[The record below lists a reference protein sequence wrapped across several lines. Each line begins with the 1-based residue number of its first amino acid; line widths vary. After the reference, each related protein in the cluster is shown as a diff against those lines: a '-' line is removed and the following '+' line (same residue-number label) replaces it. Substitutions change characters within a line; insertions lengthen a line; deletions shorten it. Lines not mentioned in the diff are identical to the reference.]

1 MLPARVLLLLGSLG
15 VAASAAAAPDAPLL
29 LAQADPASMDD
40 LFGSDEPEESAPQ
53 DEDSDDSVVDD
64 AQPGSVDELFGEEPA
79 TASSPARTASPD
91 APVRLT
97 GFYDNK
103 LAYTY
108 EEPEHWSRL
117 ANTLELSLD
126 GRNGPIEWKLSG
138 RAVYDAVFEF
148 ENFYPE
154 EVEDDQEFE
163 FTVRESYIDFSQG
176 DWDLR
181 LGRQHIIWGEM
192 VGLFFADVVSA
203 KDLREFV
210 LQDFDLLRIPQWAAR
225 VEYFKDDLHAE
236 LVWIPYMT
244 YNNVGKPGAEFFE
257 VVLPESFP
265 EDGLRFVQDQP
276 QGIDDG
282 AYGARL
288 TYLVNGWD
296 LAAFYYNS
304 RDALPA
310 FERTISF
317 DPQPLLSLTEVH
329 ERIDQAGATLA
340 KDFGGFVLKAEA
352 IYTSGRPFTVTDV
365 ADVDGLVE
373 QDLLDYVV
381 GLEWAFADEGRFN
394 LQFFQRWFPDHDDA
408 MIPDELE
415 SGASVLLTR
424 RFATHWEPELLW
436 ITSVDRNDSLL
447 RAKLTWLSGG
457 SWTLG
462 GGVDVFNG
470 DPGGLFG
477 TYDSRDRVY
486 TELRVTF

>member
-1 MLPARVLLLLGSLG
+1 MTLRSACVLLLLGSLG
-15 VAASAAAAPDAPLL
+15 VAARAAAEPVAQLLVADAEPG
-29 LAQADPASMDD
+29 SMDD
-40 LFGSDEPEESAPQ
+40 LFGSDEPADSAAASEEEATGQS
-53 DEDSDDSVVDD
+53 DEE
-64 AQPGSVDELFGEEPA
+64 AEPGSVDALFAEEPQQ
-79 TASSPARTASPD
+79 TAKAADS
-91 APVRLT
+91 APSRLT
-97 GFYDNK
+97 GFFENK
-103 LAYTY
+103 IAYTY
-108 EEPEHWSRL
+108 EDPDHWSL
-117 ANTLELSLD
+117 ARNTLELSLD
-126 GRNGPIEWKLSG
+126 GRGGGVDWKVSG
-138 RAVYDAVFEF
+138 RAVYDPVYRF
-148 ENFYPE
+148 ENYFPD
-154 EVEDDQEFE
+154 EVKDDQEFE
-163 FTVRESYIDFSQG
+163 TSIRETYVDISRGDLDF
-176 DWDLR
+176 R

-203 KDLREFV
+203 KDQREFV
-210 LQDFDLLRIPQWAAR
+210 LQEFDILRIPQWAAR
-225 VEYFKDDLHAE
+225 AEYFKDDFHAE

-244 YNNVGKPGAEFFE
+244 YNDVGKPGAEFFD

-310 FERTISF
+310 FAREISF
-317 DPQPLLSLTEVH
+317 DPQPLLTLTEVH

-340 KDFGGFVLKAEA
+340 KDFGGFVLKAET
-352 IYTSGRPFTVTDV
+352 IYTSGRPFSVTDF

-408 MIPDELE
+408 MISDDLE
-415 SGASVLLTR
+415 SGMSFLLSR

-436 ITSVDRNDSLL
+436 ITSADRNDSLL
-447 RAKLTWLSGG
+447 RAKLTWLSGS
-457 SWTLG
+457 SWSLG
-462 GGVDVFNG
+462 AGVDVFSG
-470 DPGGLFG
+470 QPGGLFG
-477 TYDSRDRVY
+477 TYDARDRVY
-486 TELRVTF
+486 TEVRFLF